1 MSLKGSRSVKYTVLS
16 VTNVLRSFSIVL
28 DKCQPLLSGK
38 HHCAGLNSSLSVSLS
53 SIRMMYVFL
62 AWAQLLLDCHILLS
76 SLSISCTNF
85 VLPLLLPSLSVTRL
99 PPSRSLYI
107 CFVSRFFV
115 FSLLSIHQRVHLFV
129 MLLGPSTYIFYQFIF
144 SHLCFH
150 LVPLL
155 INVLSDNGSI

>member
-1 MSLKGSRSVKYTVLS
+1 MKYTVLS

-62 AWAQLLLDCHILLS
+62 HEHSCFLIVTSSFLLS
-76 SLSISCTNF
+76 LSRAQTLFFHCCRH
-85 VLPLLLPSLSVTRL
+85 PSLSPDCPLHAPFIYVLSRGSLSFHCSPSTRV
-99 PPSRSLYI
+99 Y
-107 CFVSRFFV
+107 
-115 FSLLSIHQRVHLFV
+115 LFV
-129 MLLGPSTYIFYQFIF
+129 MLLGPSTSIFYQFIF

>member
-1 MSLKGSRSVKYTVLS
+1 MSLTGSRSVKYTVLS

-115 FSLLSIHQRVHLFV
+115 FSLLSIHQSLSFCHASWSLHFNF
-129 MLLGPSTYIFYQFIF
+129 LPIYFF
-144 SHLCFH
+144 SSVFSSSS
-150 LVPLL
+150 PPY
-155 INVLSDNGSI
+155 

>member
-62 AWAQLLLDCHILLS
+62 HEHSCFLIVTSSFLLS
-76 SLSISCTNF
+76 LSRVQTLSSTAAAIPLCHQTAPFTLPLYMFCLAVLCLFTALHPPESLSFCHASWSLHFNFFTNLF
-85 VLPLLLPSLSVTRL
+85 FL
-99 PPSRSLYI
+99 I
-107 CFVSRFFV
+107 CV
-115 FSLLSIHQRVHLFV
+115 FI
-129 MLLGPSTYIFYQFIF
+129 
-144 SHLCFH
+144 
-150 LVPLL
+150 
-155 INVLSDNGSI
+155 